1 MLLSRE
7 HGFLFVHIYKTA
19 GISVT
24 TALMPFA
31 ATKRQLA
38 VERNLNRVGLS
49 FLTPLVI
56 RRGSSPRD
64 WVSNGLN
71 NVFERM
77 TFLNAHPQPV
87 HDAHR
92 TASYIAAQIGIEEF
106 RSYFSFGFVR
116 NPWDWQ
122 VSLYRF
128 AQETV
133 VDMRPLLA
141 HARGLGP
148 ERRIYTKLG
157 TFDEYIRWRCTEDV
171 ILQKD
176 FLFSTSGEQL
186 VSFIGRYER
195 IPADFREICQRIG
208 IEAELPRLNESPV
221 KSRPYQEYYTP
232 ETIELVRRAYAA
244 DIEQFEYDFE

>member
-1 MLLSRE
+1 MLLSRD
-7 HGFLFVHIYKTA
+7 HKFLYVHIYKTA

-31 ATKRQLA
+31 ASRRQLR
-38 VERNLNRVGLS
+38 VERTLNRVGLS
-49 FLTPLVI
+49 YLDPIVI

-64 WVSNGLN
+64 WISNGLN

-77 TFLNAHPQPV
+77 TFLDAHPQPV

-92 TASYIAAQIGIEEF
+92 TASEIAAEIGEEEF
-106 RSYFSFGFVR
+106 RMYFSFAFVR

-141 HARGLGP
+141 HARGLAP

-157 TFDEYIRWRCTEDV
+157 TFDEYIRWRCEYDLH
-171 ILQKD
+171 LQKEWV
-176 FLFSTSGEQL
+176 FAPNGKKL
-186 VSFIGRYER
+186 VTFVGRYER
-195 IPADFREICQRIG
+195 LAADFAEVCQHIG
-208 IEAELPRLNESPV
+208 IKAELPKLNESPT
-221 KSRPYQEYYTP
+221 KPRPYQEYYTP
-232 ETIELVRRAYAA
+232 ETIELVRRAFAD
-244 DIEQFEYDFE
+244 DIEEFGYDFE

>member
-7 HGFLFVHIYKTA
+7 HRFLFVHIYKTA

-24 TALMPFA
+24 TALMPYA
-31 ATKRQLA
+31 ATPRQLT
-38 VERNLNRVGLS
+38 VERTLNRVGLTY
-49 FLTPLVI
+49 LNPLVI
-56 RRGSSPRD
+56 RRGSSARD

-77 TFLNAHPQPV
+77 SFLDAHPQPV

-92 TASYIAAQIGIEEF
+92 TASDIAAQIGEEAF
-106 RSYFSFGFVR
+106 RSYFSFAFVR

-133 VDMRPLLA
+133 VNMRPLLA

-148 ERRIYTKLG
+148 ERRIYAELG
-157 TFDEYIRWRCTEDV
+157 SFDEYIRWRCADDV
-171 ILQKD
+171 HLQKHW
-176 FLFSTSGEQL
+176 LFSSNGEQL
-186 VSFIGRYER
+186 VNYVGRYER
-195 IPADFREICQRIG
+195 LAADFSEVCTRIG
-208 IEAELPRLNESPV
+208 ISAELPRLNESPT
-221 KSRPYQEYYTP
+221 KPRPYQDYYTP
-232 ETIELVRRAYAA
+232 ETIELVRRAFAA
-244 DIEQFEYDFE
+244 DIEEFGYAFD